1 MFFHGKLFQSPPS
14 RDAFL
19 AMPLGLQA
27 TAPPLAPTGRA
38 RKALNGL
45 AGIRRTEHNCLK
57 LDLLHIAGV
66 IQPNFWEFAD
76 MQISYKRFCT
86 QDKGLRV
93 CTSQLHPK
101 ESETGHVMAQKAH

>member
-1 MFFHGKLFQSPPS
+1 MASYSNHPPQEML
-14 RDAFL
+14 FL

-66 IQPNFWEFAD
+66 IQPKLLGVLQTCKFH
-76 MQISYKRFCT
+76 ISGSAPRI
-86 QDKGLRV
+86 R
-93 CTSQLHPK
+93 
-101 ESETGHVMAQKAH
+101 A